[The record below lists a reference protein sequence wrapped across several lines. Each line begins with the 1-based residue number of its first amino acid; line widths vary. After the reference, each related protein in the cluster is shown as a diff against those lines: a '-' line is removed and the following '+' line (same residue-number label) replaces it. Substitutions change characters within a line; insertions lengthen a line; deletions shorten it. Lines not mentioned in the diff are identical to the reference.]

1 MTASYI
7 TTAAK
12 AKKMN
17 HWLMKSEPGCYSL
30 DDLKRD
36 KKTAWTGVRN
46 YQARN
51 FMRDE
56 MKIGDL
62 VLFYYSNAEPSGVAG
77 VAKICAVA
85 HPDET
90 AWDENDQHYDPKST
104 PENPIWVN
112 VDVAFIEKFPKF
124 VSLAELKAEPELR
137 GMMVLQKGSRLSV
150 QPVSEAHFQWVLKM
164 GKQN

>member
-1 MTASYI
+1 MSTR
-7 TTAAK
+7 
-12 AKKMN
+12 
-17 HWLMKSEPGCYSL
+17 HWLMKSEPGCYSI

-36 KKTAWTGVRN
+36 KKSAWSGVRN

-56 MKIGDL
+56 MQVGDL

-77 VAKICAVA
+77 IAKICAAA

-90 AWDENDQHYDPKST
+90 AWDENDDHYDPKSS

-112 VDVAFIEKFPKF
+112 VDITFVEKFPQF
-124 VSLAELKAEPELR
+124 VSLAALKAEPELS

-150 QPVSEAHFQWVLKM
+150 QPVSAAHFKWVLRM
-164 GKQN
+164 GRRC